1 MNYIIVIKLLS
12 SLYYDFNSKQHI
24 NVLLFIWEVIDMIK
38 FNLKKVMKQK
48 NLNISQL
55 NEMTGI
61 SRNSLSLL
69 INGKSQGVQF
79 ETIEKITRALNIGIE
94 ELFEKSFNDIKI
106 VFGNLYNIT
115 KNQMH
120 TYQEGRVN
128 AESKEFIPFGEEKKV
143 ESSYTFVGIGLEYI
157 IDDTELEETIP
168 FNFSLEF
175 NTDNVLHLNILFE
188 NSNFKNDFIYL
199 LDNVKNFEN
208 LVLTYITL
216 KVLENLK
223 QSVLKKIKNN
233 FKIDNKKINVTY
245 DLSENSILLPLND
258 ALTVDYEVLTHEIKK
273 TNDKSLYTV
282 TYDNGIYFEYKS
294 R

>member
-12 SLYYDFNSKQHI
+12 SLYCDFNSKQHI

-128 AESKEFIPFGEEKKV
+128 AESKEFIPFVEEKKV

-175 NTDNVLHLNILFE
+175 NTDNILHLNILFE

-233 FKIDNKKINVTY
+233 FKIDNKKISVTY
-245 DLSENSILLPLND
+245 DLSENAILLPLND
-258 ALTVDYEVLTHEIKK
+258 DLTVDYELLTHEIKK

>member
-12 SLYYDFNSKQHI
+12 SLYYDFNSKKHI

-48 NLNISQL
+48 KLNISQL

>member
-143 ESSYTFVGIGLEYI
+143 ESSYTFLGIGLEYI